1 MCIINFLITAPT
13 FIFALSKNNSYMKQ
27 LFILLLAVNCLFAVN
42 GQNSNLKK
50 LPSLGIHFTGIDFK
64 TANDLKTKSIAAIVR
79 EKQWGKIDRLNP
91 AMTISYMQ
99 GLSSHLDLM
108 TRLTGAFLAYPV
120 RNSTDVNTNQTF
132 YMEADA
138 NVNLKLLPDSYWLVP
153 YLQAG
158 AGFSKERK
166 NWMAYIPVGA
176 GLQIN
181 LWDAAFLHINTG
193 YRFPVTSRANFSLA
207 HSIGFSAPLVER
219 KKEVIAPPPPPAPE
233 PPKDKDGDGVL
244 DENDAC
250 PDVAGIA
257 ALKGCPD
264 ADKDGIAD
272 KDDKCPNVFGL
283 ARYAG
288 CPVPDRDKDGINDE
302 EDKCPT
308 VAGVARYA
316 GCPIPDTDG
325 DGVNDEEDKCP
336 AVAGVASNAGCPEIK
351 TEVINKVAFAA
362 KNVFFNTGSYQLQ
375 KKSYAP
381 LNEVAKILKE
391 NPTLQLDVEGH
402 TDNSGD
408 AAKNQTLS
416 DNRAAAVKA
425 YLVAQGVEAGRLTSA
440 GYGSDRPLADNKT
453 AAGKAKNRRVELKLR
468 SY

>member
-1 MCIINFLITAPT
+1 MPF
-13 FIFALSKNNSYMKQ
+13 
-27 LFILLLAVNCLFAVN
+27 
-42 GQNSNLKK
+42 GG
-50 LPSLGIHFTGIDFK
+50 GIQ
-64 TANDLKTKSIAAIVR
+64 V
-79 EKQWGKIDRLNP
+79 
-91 AMTISYMQ
+91 
-99 GLSSHLDLM
+99 
-108 TRLTGAFLAYPV
+108 
-120 RNSTDVNTNQTF
+120 
-132 YMEADA
+132 
-138 NVNLKLLPDSYWLVP
+138 
-153 YLQAG
+153 
-158 AGFSKERK
+158 
-166 NWMAYIPVGA
+166 
-176 GLQIN
+176 N

-193 YRFPVTSRANFSLA
+193 YRVPVTSRANYSWF
-207 HSIGFSAPLVER
+207 HSIGISAPLVER
-219 KKEVIAPPPPPAPE
+219 KKEVVIVPPPPAPE
-233 PPKDKDGDGVL
+233 PPKDRDGDGVL

-250 PDVAGIA
+250 PDVAGLP

-264 ADKDGIAD
+264 KDNDGIAD
-272 KDDKCPNVFGL
+272 KDDKCPDVAGL
-283 ARYAG
+283 ARYGG
-288 CPVPDRDKDGINDE
+288 CPVPDSDKDGINDE

-336 AVAGVASNAGCPEIK
+336 SVPGVASNAGCPEIK
-351 TEVINKVAFAA
+351 AEVITKVEFAA

-381 LNEVAKILKE
+381 LNEVAKILKD

-402 TDNSGD
+402 TDNTGD
-408 AAKNQTLS
+408 AVKNKTLS

-440 GYGSDRPLADNKT
+440 GFGSDRPLADNKT